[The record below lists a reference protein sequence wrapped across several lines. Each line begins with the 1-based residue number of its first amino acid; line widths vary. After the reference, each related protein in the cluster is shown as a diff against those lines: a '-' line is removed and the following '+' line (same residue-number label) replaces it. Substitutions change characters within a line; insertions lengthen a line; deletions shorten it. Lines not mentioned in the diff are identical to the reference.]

1 MTLLALLIESGCF
14 DVTACVAGA
23 TWKSKLLQLP
33 LLLVWLPGAFG
44 AAFVIARV
52 AMMLVVVAVKVMIA
66 VTIPAG
72 GSQDV
77 AALLWLV
84 LLVPQCLWLCVADGV
99 VAVAAGIA

>member
-1 MTLLALLIESGCF
+1 MEVKA
-14 DVTACVAGA
+14 VAA
-23 TWKSKLLQLP
+23 AFVAS
-33 LLLVWLPGAFG
+33 VAARAFG
-44 AAFVIARV
+44 AASVIARV
-52 AMMLVVVAVKVMIA
+52 AMMLAAAAVKVMIA

>member
-1 MTLLALLIESGCF
+1 MQVKAVPAAF
-14 DVTACVAGA
+14 VAGVA
-23 TWKSKLLQLP
+23 AR
-33 LLLVWLPGAFG
+33 AFG

-52 AMMLVVVAVKVMIA
+52 AMMLVVAAVKVMIA

>member
-1 MTLLALLIESGCF
+1 
-14 DVTACVAGA
+14 
-23 TWKSKLLQLP
+23 
-33 LLLVWLPGAFG
+33 
-44 AAFVIARV
+44 
-52 AMMLVVVAVKVMIA
+52 MMLVAAAVKVMIA

-99 VAVAAGIA
+99 VAVAAGIAQYETGAHAVVAGVSCVL

>member
-1 MTLLALLIESGCF
+1 
-14 DVTACVAGA
+14 
-23 TWKSKLLQLP
+23 
-33 LLLVWLPGAFG
+33 
-44 AAFVIARV
+44 
-52 AMMLVVVAVKVMIA
+52 MLVVAAVKVMIA